1 MNRLYRYSLIK
12 LLTSYCQIY
21 IYIYI
26 YIYIC
31 RQEFSQ
37 HINKSAGPPACRS
50 CCAVPTLRQGE
61 SAEVA
66 AVDAEDERQSL

>member
-1 MNRLYRYSLIK
+1 MNRLYKYSLIK
-12 LLTSYCQIY
+12 LLTSYCHIY
-21 IYIYI
+21 IYV
-26 YIYIC
+26 C

-37 HINKSAGPPACRS
+37 NINKSAGPPACRS